1 MSTRVNKLKKAILC
15 VLVFATLIS
24 VMALSLAVFTDR
36 INQTASI
43 TISTFDDS
51 GYVLERTAP
60 EGYFT
65 AGENVL
71 TLLKESNTQDTSI
84 TSQITMTVVW
94 NSPVPNVYPWGNSTS
109 ENALITL
116 GGEGVSY
123 SVNADHSIS
132 FTLPKTV
139 LNSGSSS
146 ERTLAFE
153 IPSDLKSTGQLE
165 FSFEKVELTAN
176 GWTGN
181 YNHDKL
187 VALDYDVGVA
197 WNISK
202 NQTTAMGSPNRDVI
216 AILSGTDAVGE
227 YGLQILKNG
236 NNTNTNDG
244 KMKDWFATGET
255 PWADYTITEL
265 AIEDG
270 VTTIGDYAFAEE
282 TGITSVELPDTITAI
297 GTGAFN
303 ASGLT
308 GELIIPASVQ
318 VIESVGFGNLPNI
331 HTITFLHTTDSLTLP
346 DNESS
351 DSASKGAF
359 YVPSYVETTINSTV
373 AEIQYGYKWFNDNR
387 RTAPMLNAAYSWRS
401 TVDGNGTAVEHIALY
416 DSTLQR
422 ITLLDYYT
430 PDGTELKSWDASDPS
445 VPGTVTA
452 YICADG
458 KSLILAGNGYGSIY
472 TNPDSYGAFRDFGVL
487 TTFENSNLL
496 DTSKT
501 TDMSYVFAYCSNLKG
516 LDVSHFNTSNAT
528 TLACMFYEDYNLPE
542 LAVSEFDTGNVT
554 NMMGIFTNCRSLKKL
569 DVTKW
574 DTRNVATMY
583 YMFNGCS
590 GLTELDLLTREVN
603 VDANT
608 SYISWDTSSVT
619 NMTRMF
625 INCTNLK
632 TLKVSTFDTR
642 AVTTMKGM
650 FEGCAALPALDLRQ
664 QSCTANGGSYQSW
677 DTSSVTKMDTMFK
690 NCAGL
695 ESVNVTDFDTSNV
708 EDMAEMFASCTSLR
722 ALDISSFHTG
732 QCMDK
737 TSFGGLYCFAY
748 DCPSLTQITLGP
760 NFGQTNTAHR
770 AGSSRGMFFVGDP
783 YTVQAPL
790 ATTVTGANTT
800 MLAYAWSEDHRGF
813 SIAVNNVTGGTVTA
827 NPVAAVNGQTITLTA
842 NADANYVYDGATI
855 TYVNE
860 TGSTQTVSL
869 AADET
874 TFIMPAFNVTVTP
887 KWLLLIPIL
896 ASGQNW
902 YEQGGTT
909 IARSSISSIE
919 IKDAYTPATY
929 VEKWDASDGM
939 NGTVTAYVENDGSG
953 SYKLTIAGNGY
964 GRIYANKNSA
974 YAFGG
979 IQTADQFSS
988 MTAFK
993 DADQV
998 LDTSRVTSM
1007 HRMFQEAKLLK
1018 TVDAGHW
1025 NTENVEDMH
1034 MLFYYNS
1041 ALETLDVSQ
1050 WDMRKVKDMQWAFDH
1065 CGSLTTLDV
1074 SDWTFED
1081 LTNLMGTFGSCRKLT
1096 TLDVSNWNVS
1106 TVTNMESTFAYC
1118 NALTNIDVSKWDTKS
1133 VTNLDYTFEYCTAV
1147 TELRVGKWNT
1157 SNVTTMDSTFFGCEN
1172 LTTLDV
1178 AKKTVGSGASAYTA
1192 WDTSKIKVFAS
1203 TFEQCGKLKTLDVSN
1218 WNTGN
1223 AVNFTGMFYE
1233 CTALNGLDVSKW
1245 NVSSAKQMFRM
1256 FSYCS
1261 SLSVLD
1267 VSQWVTPSLKQ
1278 VAWYR
1283 TIGGKYAD
1291 LGMFEGCTSLKVMDL
1306 SSWDMSQ
1313 ITNNAHMFYGCT
1325 SLTELTLPGSLVMI
1339 SPEFAY
1345 NCTALTK
1352 ITFEHAEGAKPTTPS
1367 AGDKTAETYSD
1378 AERDANGVYSDGG
1391 AFYVPSYLKTTIV
1404 GNNNIQHPSVY
1415 DWIADH
1421 RMMIGIDSANLAYED
1436 VRIGYTVPA
1445 QLQILPENADDYQS
1459 IQYAVISGGSYAS
1472 VDANTGVVTGKAE
1485 GTATIQVTIIDANG
1499 NTVTAQAPVKVYDPI
1514 PILAKRD
1521 TWFTQQDGTK
1531 LAKDSFTSIV
1541 FVDTY
1546 SPNASSVIKSWDASD
1561 GKVGTVT
1568 AYVEDDGSGNGT
1580 YKLTIA
1586 GNGYGKIFANTDSYN
1601 TFSYFKEV
1609 VSIDGMTKNGAAFF
1623 DTTKA
1628 TTMSSMFN
1636 YCYELTSVD
1645 LSCFDTRKVTDFST
1659 MFNYCTSLPYVDVS
1673 GFTTG
1678 QASDFDSMFNGC
1690 WEITGIDVSN
1700 WNMNNAV
1707 YVQYMFDNC
1716 DELTTLNTSNWVLTK
1731 VQKANAMF
1739 QGCDKLETLDTSK
1752 WSFSTNLI
1760 DTGYMFSGC
1769 VKLTAVDVKNWIVDN
1784 VTRMECMFNGCK
1796 KLTTIAV
1803 DDWNVGNVTDMG
1815 LMFRM
1820 CNQLNTLNVSTW
1832 DVSKVADMSWM
1843 FEDCY
1848 SLTTLAVDNWN
1859 VTSLKNAAAMFKSC
1873 RSLVTLNVSKWVTS
1887 SLEKV
1892 TDSQAVNDAG
1902 TSYYW
1907 DVGMFEECNNLA
1919 VIDIS
1924 NWDMSKITNNAHMF
1938 YECFALKSLTV
1949 PASLTIISPEFAY
1962 FCTDLTSITFKHDP
1976 STDIIF
1982 PKAGFKSADR
1992 FTSAG
1997 DYGVYSDGGAFYVPT
2012 YHETTFNFN
2021 GNYDAENYDWATDN
2035 RMQKVPVLAARQNW
2049 YTQGDTT
2056 VDPSSITSIAMVD
2069 TYNPS
2074 FYIDKWDASE
2084 GKKGTVHVYLED
2096 DGLGNNP
2103 ATYKLTIA
2111 GNGYGK
2117 IFANPDSGKAFYT
2130 FDNVTSFTGLTSNGI
2145 AFLDTSNVK
2154 IMEYMFSCCEK
2165 VTSLD
2170 VSKFNT
2176 NSVTNFYGMFYCCYA
2191 LESLDVSNFNTA
2203 QATDMAY
2210 MFHYCTTLPS
2220 INVSGFDTSKNGRFS
2235 RMFAYCENLT
2245 SVDVTGFNTAN
2256 ATSLEG
2262 MFMYCTK
2269 LSTLDVT
2276 NFETSTVRDFS
2287 NLFDHCTNLTSL
2299 DVTNFNTANATSFS
2313 AMFQA
2318 CEKLTELDVTNFVTA
2333 TVTDIQGMFA
2343 HCKNLSSLDVTNF
2356 DTSNVT
2362 NMSGLFYECTN
2373 LTDIDVTNFDTSK
2386 AKYLSTMFSH
2396 CKSLANIDVTGFDT
2410 SAATTIAAMFSNCEN
2425 LTSVDVTNFDTSNVT
2440 DMSSLFLNCYKLPS
2454 IDVTTFNTSKV
2465 TNTRE
2470 MFSYCKSFTSLDLST
2485 WDTSCVTNARGM
2497 FNGNSNL
2504 VTIYASDRFVTTG
2517 IPIDTKMFLYC
2528 FDLVGGNGTTFNENN
2543 TSEAYAHID
2552 SISSPGY
2559 FTAK

>member
-1 MSTRVNKLKKAILC
+1 MSTRKKNLKKIVLW
-15 VLVFATLIS
+15 VLVFVTIIS
-24 VMALSLAVFTDR
+24 TMAFSLAVFTDR
-36 INQTASI
+36 INRTASI

-51 GYVLERTAP
+51 GYTLERTAP

-71 TLLKESNTQDTSI
+71 TLLKESNTQDTGM
-84 TSQITMTVVW
+84 TSQITMNVVW

-109 ENALITL
+109 ANALITL

-123 SVNADHSIS
+123 TVNADHSIT

-153 IPSDLKSTGQLE
+153 IPSDLKSTGRLE
-165 FSFEKVELTAN
+165 FSFEKVELTVN
-176 GWTGN
+176 GWTGE
-181 YNHDKL
+181 YDHDKL
-187 VALDYDVGVA
+187 DGLDYDVGVA

-202 NQTTAMGSPNRDVI
+202 NHTTAMGNPNRDVI
-216 AILSGTDAVGE
+216 AILTETDLAGE
-227 YGLQILKNG
+227 YGLEILKNG
-236 NNTNTNDG
+236 ADNNTNGG
-244 KMKDWFATGET
+244 KMKDWFAAGET
-255 PWADYTITEL
+255 PWADYSITEL
-265 AIEDG
+265 AIDEG

-282 TGITSVELPDTITAI
+282 TGITSVDLPDTMIAI
-297 GTGAFN
+297 GTSAFN

-318 VIESVGFGNLPNI
+318 VIEPLGFGNLPNVN
-331 HTITFLHTTDSLTLP
+331 TVTFLHTTNSLTLP

-351 DSASKGAF
+351 GSTNKGAF
-359 YVPSYVETTINSTV
+359 YVPSYVETTVNSSV
-373 AEIQYGYKWFNDNR
+373 EEIQYGYQWFNDNR
-387 RTAPMLNAAYSWRS
+387 RTAPMLNAAYTWRF
-401 TVDGNGTAVEHIALY
+401 TLDGNGNTVEHIALY
-416 DSTLQR
+416 DSTIQR
-422 ITLLDYYT
+422 LTLLDYYM

-445 VPGTVTA
+445 APGTVTA

-458 KSLILAGNGYGSIY
+458 KSLILAGNGCGKIY
-472 TNPDSYGAFRDFGVL
+472 TNPDSYGAFRDFGAL
-487 TTFENSNLL
+487 TTFENSSLL

-501 TDMSYVFAYCSNLKG
+501 TDMSYMFGYCSNLTG
-516 LDVSHFNTSNAT
+516 LDVSHFDTSNAT
-528 TLACMFYEDYNLPE
+528 TLACMFYEDYSLPE

-554 NMMGIFTNCRSLKKL
+554 NMLGVFTNCRGLKEL

-574 DTRNVATMY
+574 DTRNVTTMMY
-583 YMFNGCS
+583 IFNGCS

-603 VDANT
+603 KDANT

-619 NMTRMF
+619 DMTRMF
-625 INCTNLK
+625 IDCTKLK

-642 AVTTMKGM
+642 SVTTMQGM
-650 FEGCAALPALDLRQ
+650 FEGCTSLPALDLRQ
-664 QSCTANGGSYQSW
+664 QACSANSGAYQSW
-677 DTSSVTKMDTMFK
+677 DTSAVTKMSTMFK
-690 NCAGL
+690 NCSSL
-695 ESVNVTDFDTSNV
+695 ESVNVTGFDTTKV
-708 EDMAEMFASCTSLR
+708 TDMAEMFESCTSLR
-722 ALDISSFHTG
+722 TLDVSNFNTA
-732 QCMDK
+732 QCMDG
-737 TSFGGLYCFAY
+737 TSFAGLFRFAY
-748 DCPSLTQITLGP
+748 DCPSLTEITLGS
-760 NFGQTNTAHR
+760 NFGQTNTTHSP
-770 AGSSRGMFFVGDP
+770 GSSRGMFYVGDP
-783 YTVQAPL
+783 YTAQAPL
-790 ATTVTGANTT
+790 GTTVNGANAT
-800 MLAYAWSEDHRGF
+800 MLAYNWSKDHRGYTVT
-813 SIAVNNVTGGTVTA
+813 VNAATGGTVTA
-827 NPVAAVNGQTITLTA
+827 NPAAAVNGQTITLTA
-842 NADANYVYDGATI
+842 NAETGYVYDGATI
-855 TYVNE
+855 IYTNE
-860 TGSTQTVSL
+860 KGVRQTISLTATESTFT
-869 AADET
+869 
-874 TFIMPAFNVTVTP
+874 MPASNVTVTP
-887 KWLLLIPIL
+887 KWLLPIPVL

-919 IKDAYTPATY
+919 IKDSYAPASY
-929 VEKWDASDGM
+929 VEKWDASDGQI
-939 NGTVTAYVENDGSG
+939 GTVTAYVENDGSG

-964 GRIYANKNSA
+964 GKIYANKNSA

-979 IQTADQFSS
+979 IQAADQFSS

-993 DADQV
+993 DPGQI

-1007 HRMFQEAKLLK
+1007 HRMFQEAEQLK

-1025 NTENVEDMH
+1025 NTGNVEDMR

-1041 ALETLDVSQ
+1041 MLETLDVSQ
-1050 WDMRKVKDMQWAFDH
+1050 WDMRKVEDLQWAFDH
-1065 CGSLTTLDV
+1065 CGSLTALDV
-1074 SDWTFED
+1074 SDWTFEN
-1081 LTNLMGTFGSCRKLT
+1081 LANLMGTFGSCRKLT

-1133 VTNLDYTFEYCTAV
+1133 VTDLDYTFEYCTAV
-1147 TELRVGKWNT
+1147 TELKVGKWNT

-1192 WDTSKIKVFAS
+1192 WDTAKIRVFAS
-1203 TFEQCGKLKTLDVSN
+1203 TFEQCEKLKTLDVSN
-1218 WNTGN
+1218 WNTGS

-1233 CTALNGLDVSKW
+1233 CTALDGLDVSKW
-1245 NVSSAKQMFRM
+1245 NVSAAKQMFRM
-1256 FSYCS
+1256 FSYCA
-1261 SLSVLD
+1261 SLSELD
-1267 VSQWVTPSLKQ
+1267 VSQWATPSLKQ
-1278 VAWYR
+1278 VTWYR

-1325 SLTELTLPGSLVMI
+1325 GLTELILPGSLSMI

-1352 ITFEHAEGAKPTTPS
+1352 ITFQHAEGAKPTTPA
-1367 AGDKTAETYSD
+1367 AGAKTAETYTD

-1391 AFYVPSYLKTTIV
+1391 AFYVPSYLKTTIT

-1415 DWIADH
+1415 DWVTDN
-1421 RMMIGIDSANLAYED
+1421 RMKIGIDSATLSYDD

-1445 QLQILPENADDYQS
+1445 QLQILPENADTYQS
-1459 IQYAVISGGSYAS
+1459 IQYAVLSGVSYAS
-1472 VDANTGVVTGKAE
+1472 VDAKTGVVTGKAE
-1485 GTATIQVTIIDANG
+1485 GTATIQVTIVDANG
-1499 NTVTAQAPVKVYDPI
+1499 KTITAQAPVKVYDPI

-1541 FVDTY
+1541 LVDTY
-1546 SPNASSVIKSWDASD
+1546 APNASNVIKSWDASD

-1568 AYVEDDGSGNGT
+1568 AYVEDDGSGQGT

-1586 GNGYGKIFANTDSYN
+1586 GNGYGKIFANADSYN

-1623 DTTKA
+1623 DTSNA

-1690 WEITGIDVSN
+1690 WDITGIDVSN
-1700 WNMNNAV
+1700 WNMSNAV

-1716 DELTTLNTSNWVLTK
+1716 DELIALNTSNWVLGK

-1739 QGCDKLETLDTSK
+1739 QGCDNLETLDTSK
-1752 WSFSTNLI
+1752 WSFSTNLT

-1784 VTRMECMFNGCK
+1784 VTRMTCMFNGCK

-1803 DDWNVGNVTDMG
+1803 DDWKTGNVEDMS

-1820 CNQLNTLNVSTW
+1820 CNKLNALNVSAW
-1832 DVSKVADMSWM
+1832 NVSKVADMSWM

-1848 SLTTLAVDNWN
+1848 SLTTLAVDNWD
-1859 VTSLKNAAAMFKSC
+1859 VRSLKNAAAMFKSC
-1873 RSLVTLNVSKWVTS
+1873 RGLETLNVSKWVTS
-1887 SLEKV
+1887 SLEIV

-1919 VIDIS
+1919 TIDIS
-1924 NWDMSKITNNAHMF
+1924 NWNMSKITNNAHMF
-1938 YECFALKSLTV
+1938 YECFALKSLTI
-1949 PASLTIISPEFAY
+1949 PASLTVISPEFAY
-1962 FCTDLTSITFKHDP
+1962 FCTDLTTISFKHD
-1976 STDIIF
+1976 SATDIVF
-1982 PKAGFKSADR
+1982 PKAGSKSADR
-1992 FTSAG
+1992 FTAAG

-2012 YHETTFNFN
+2012 YHKTTFNFN
-2021 GNYDAENYDWATDN
+2021 GNYDAETYDWATDK
-2035 RMQKVPVLAARQNW
+2035 RMQAVPVLAVRQSW
-2049 YTQGDTT
+2049 YTQGGTT

-2074 FYIDKWDASE
+2074 FFLEKWDASE
-2084 GKKGTVHVYLED
+2084 GEKGTIYAYLED
-2096 DGLGNNP
+2096 DGLNNNP

-2117 IFANPDSGKAFYT
+2117 ILANTDSSRAFYD
-2130 FDNVTSFTGLTSNGI
+2130 FNNATSITGFTSSGS
-2145 AFLDTSNVK
+2145 AFFDTSNAK
-2154 IMEYMFSCCEK
+2154 IMDRMFSHCEK

-2176 NSVTNFYGMFYCCYA
+2176 TNATHFYGMFECCYA
-2191 LESLDVSNFNTA
+2191 LTSLDVSNFNTA
-2203 QATDMAY
+2203 QAIDLGS
-2210 MFHYCTTLPS
+2210 MFHYCSALPS
-2220 INVSGFDTSKNGRFS
+2220 IDVTGFDTSKNERFS

-2245 SVDVTGFNTAN
+2245 NVDVTGFDTSN

-2262 MFMYCTK
+2262 MFMYCSK
-2269 LSTLDVT
+2269 LTELDVT
-2276 NFETSTVRDFS
+2276 NFDTANIVDFS
-2287 NLFDHCTNLTSL
+2287 NMFDHCTNITSL
-2299 DVTNFNTANATSFS
+2299 DVTNFDTTNATSFNS
-2313 AMFQA
+2313 MFQA
-2318 CEKLTELDVTNFVTA
+2318 CEKLTELDVANFDTA
-2333 TVTDIQGMFA
+2333 MANDFQGMFA
-2343 HCKNLSSLDVTNF
+2343 HCKGLTNLDVTTF
-2356 DTSNVT
+2356 VTSNAT
-2362 NMSGLFYECTN
+2362 NMSGLFYDCTN

-2386 AKYLSTMFSH
+2386 VKYLSTMFAQ
-2396 CKSLANIDVTGFDT
+2396 CTSLTSIDVTGFDT
-2410 SAATTIAAMFSNCEN
+2410 SAATTIAGMFSGCEN
-2425 LTSVDVTNFDTSNVT
+2425 LTSVDVTNFNTANVT
-2440 DMSSLFLNCYKLPS
+2440 DMAGLFTNCYSLPS
-2454 IDVTTFNTSKV
+2454 IDVTAFDTSKV
-2465 TNTRE
+2465 TNMRE
-2470 MFSYCKSFTSLDLST
+2470 MFSYCKSFTTLDLST
-2485 WDTSCVTNARGM
+2485 WDTISVTNTRGM
-2497 FNGNSNL
+2497 FNGCFNL
-2504 VTIYASDRFVTTG
+2504 ATIYVSDLFVTTG
-2517 IPIDTKMFLYC
+2517 IPTDTKMFLYC
-2528 FDLVGGNGTTFNENN
+2528 FDLIGGNGTAFNESN
-2543 TSEAYAHID
+2543 TTVTYAQID
-2552 SISSPGY
+2552 TISSPGY